1 MDELK
6 LRVEEFIDKH
16 NKLEEKIDAIL
27 YKYNELETNYN
38 LRSIYNIDNTHNC
51 SCVDYMPFIVNGPC
65 RFCYLEK
72 F

>member
-6 LRVEEFIDKH
+6 LKVDEFIDKH
-16 NKLEEKIDAIL
+16 NKLEEKIDVIL
-27 YKYNELETNYN
+27 AKYNELEAKYN
-38 LRSIYNIDNTHNC
+38 TRDNIDKEHQC
-51 SCVDYMPFIVNGPC
+51 SCVDYTPYIVNGPC